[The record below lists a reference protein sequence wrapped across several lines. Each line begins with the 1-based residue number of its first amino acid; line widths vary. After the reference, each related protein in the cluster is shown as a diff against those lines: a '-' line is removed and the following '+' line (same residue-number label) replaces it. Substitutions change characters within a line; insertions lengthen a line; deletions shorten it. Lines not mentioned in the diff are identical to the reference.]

1 MSVQGK
7 RPASGHPEN
16 PQAKRLH
23 TGMTPNPIPQQNSNL
38 SLPCS
43 EEELE
48 RLNKEIHLK
57 VQELYGTILSNS
69 DDEQRA
75 EDVDARYVD
84 ILYTVLSR
92 CPFIETSKKHLLN
105 LKASTMMPIYA
116 MIMKSYATGDYRNLM
131 LKGTPYLWRP

>member
-7 RPASGHPEN
+7 RPASGPPEN

-23 TGMTPNPIPQQNSNL
+23 TVMTPNPIAQQNSN
-38 SLPCS
+38 LPCS

-57 VQELYGTILSNS
+57 VQELYGTILSNP
-69 DDEQRA
+69 DVEQRA
-75 EDVDARYVD
+75 EDVAARYVD

-105 LKASTMMPIYA
+105 LKASTMMLIYA
-116 MIMKSYATGDYRNLM
+116 MIMESYATGDYRNLM
-131 LKGTPYLWRP
+131 RKGMPYLWRP